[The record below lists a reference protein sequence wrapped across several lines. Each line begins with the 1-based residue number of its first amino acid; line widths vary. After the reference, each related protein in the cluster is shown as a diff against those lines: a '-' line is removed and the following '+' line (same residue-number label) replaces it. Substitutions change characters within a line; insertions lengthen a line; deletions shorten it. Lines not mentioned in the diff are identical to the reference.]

1 MRRVK
6 GFNKARQLL
15 ARENF
20 WEAFTTSQGLAPQ
33 TKKVFQSVQK
43 AVERI
48 IGDVRNEGDK
58 ALFDYTEK
66 LDGVRLDSLE
76 VDKREVAAAHSMID
90 KKLKAALEFAV
101 GRIRDFHAACEHRTG
116 RFPIDRHL
124 GRRILPLQRV
134 GLYVPGG
141 SAAYPS
147 TVLMM
152 AIPAR
157 VAGVKE
163 IIMVSPPGR
172 DGKVPAPT
180 LAAADIAGVSRIF
193 KVGGAQAISALAFGT
208 ESIPRVDK
216 ICGPGNIFVTLAKK
230 MVYGT
235 VDIDGLEGPSEIV
248 VVADEKASPALCAAD
263 LLAQAEHDPLALVVL
278 ITTSADLAKRVDK
291 EIELQVR
298 RLKRRSSVKKAMDA
312 GMLVLVDDM
321 SQAVELAN
329 LFAPEHLS
337 IMAANASALARR
349 IRNAGC
355 IFVGEN
361 SPVVLGDYVAGPSHV
376 LPTGGS
382 ARFGSPLGV
391 ADFLKVTNIIALHK
405 RTMQQLSQPAME
417 IARAEGLDA
426 HAEAMAR
433 RVVTGDLYAKAWQAR
448 AKRSRRSSSPSRG
461 EDQREGEK

>member
-1 MRRVK
+1 MKRVK

-20 WEAFTTSQGLAPQ
+20 WEPFTASQGLAPQ
-33 TKKVFQSVQK
+33 TKQVFLSVQK
-43 AVERI
+43 AVDRI
-48 IGDVRNEGDK
+48 IGDVRDEGDK

-66 LDGVRLDSLE
+66 LDGVRPNSLE
-76 VDKREVAAAHSMID
+76 VDRREVVAAYSRINKEVMS
-90 KKLKAALEFAV
+90 ALEFAA
-101 GRIRDFHAACEHRTG
+101 GRIRDFHAACEHQTG
-116 RFPIDRHL
+116 LIPIDRYL
-124 GRRILPLQRV
+124 GQQILPLQRV

-157 VAGVKE
+157 VAGVE
-163 IIMVSPPGR
+163 DIIMVSPPGK
-172 DGKVPAPT
+172 DGRIPAPT
-180 LAAADIAGVSRIF
+180 LVAADIAKVNRIF
-193 KVGGAQAISALAFGT
+193 KVGGAQAIAALAFGT

-248 VVADEKASPALCAAD
+248 IVADEKAKPALCAAD
-263 LLAQAEHDPLALVVL
+263 LLAQAEHDPLASVVL

-291 EIELQVR
+291 QIEMQLGK
-298 RLKRRSSVKKAMDA
+298 LKRRSTIKKTIDA

-321 SQAVELAN
+321 AQAVELVN

-337 IMAANASALARR
+337 IVTSDASALARK
-349 IRNAGC
+349 IHNAGC

-391 ADFLKVTNIIALHK
+391 ADFLKVTNVIALDK
-405 RTMQQLSQPAME
+405 AAMRKLSQPAVE
-417 IARAEGLDA
+417 IAKAEGLDA
-426 HAEAMAR
+426 HAQAIER
-433 RVVTGDLYAKAWQAR
+433 RTR
-448 AKRSRRSSSPSRG
+448 AK
-461 EDQREGEK
+461 

>member
-1 MRRVK
+1 VKKVK
-6 GFNKARQLL
+6 GFDRARKLL

-20 WEAFTTSQGLAPQ
+20 WEPFATSQRLAPQ
-33 TKKVFQSVQK
+33 TKQVFLSVQK
-43 AVERI
+43 AVDRI
-48 IGDVRNEGDK
+48 IGDVREEGDK
-58 ALFDYTEK
+58 ALFDYTKK

-76 VDKREVAAAHSMID
+76 VDRPEVAAAYSAVN
-90 KKLKAALEFAV
+90 KRVVSALEFAA
-101 GRIRDFHAACEHRTG
+101 GRIRDFHAACQHKTG
-116 RFPIDRHL
+116 ILPIDRHL
-124 GRRILPLQRV
+124 GQQILPLQRV

-157 VAGVKE
+157 VAGVE
-163 IIMVSPPGR
+163 DIIMVSPPSKDGR
-172 DGKVPAPT
+172 IPAST
-180 LAAADIAGVSRIF
+180 LVAADIAKVDRIF
-193 KVGGAQAISALAFGT
+193 KAGGAQAIAALAFGT

-230 MVYGT
+230 MVYGV

-248 VVADEKASPALCAAD
+248 IIADSKARPALCAAD
-263 LLAQAEHDPLALVVL
+263 LLAQAEHDPLASVVL
-278 ITTSADLAKRVDK
+278 ITTSTDLAERVDK
-291 EIELQVR
+291 EIENQLAK
-298 RLKRRSSVKKAMDA
+298 LKRRSIIKKVVDA

-321 SQAVELAN
+321 AQAAELVN

-337 IMAANASALARR
+337 IMTVNASALVRK

-355 IFVGEN
+355 VFVGEN

-391 ADFLKVTNIIALHK
+391 ADFLKVTNVIALD
-405 RTMQQLSQPAME
+405 RPAMQELSQPAVE

-426 HAEAMAR
+426 HAQAIER
-433 RVVTGDLYAKAWQAR
+433 RMR
-448 AKRSRRSSSPSRG
+448 AT
-461 EDQREGEK
+461 

>member
-6 GFNKARQLL
+6 GFNEARQLL
-15 ARENF
+15 ARGNF
-20 WEAFTTSQGLAPQ
+20 WEPFAASQGLAPQ
-33 TKKVFQSVQK
+33 TKQVFMSVQR
-43 AVERI
+43 AVDCI
-48 IGDVRNEGDK
+48 IGDVRDKGDE

-76 VDKREVAAAHSMID
+76 VARPEIVSAYGVID
-90 KKLKAALEFAV
+90 KGVMSALEFAA
-101 GRIRDFHAACEHRTG
+101 GRIRDFHAACKHKTG
-116 RFPIDRHL
+116 LIRIDRHL
-124 GRRILPLQRV
+124 RQQILPLQRV

-157 VAGVKE
+157 VAGVRE
-163 IIMVSPPGR
+163 IIMVSPPGK
-172 DGKVPAPT
+172 DGRIPAPT
-180 LAAADIAGVSRIF
+180 LVAADIAKVSRIF
-193 KVGGAQAISALAFGT
+193 KVGGAQAVAALAFGT

-263 LLAQAEHDPLALVVL
+263 LLAQAEHDPLASVVL
-278 ITTSADLAKRVDK
+278 ITTSANLARRVDK
-291 EIELQVR
+291 EIEMQLGKLR
-298 RLKRRSSVKKAMDA
+298 RRSTIRKAIDA
-312 GMLVLVDDM
+312 GMVVLVDDM
-321 SQAVELAN
+321 AQAVELAN

-337 IMAANASALARR
+337 IMASNASTLARKV
-349 IRNAGC
+349 RNAGC
-355 IFVGEN
+355 VFVGEN

-382 ARFGSPLGV
+382 ARFGSPLTV
-391 ADFLKVTNIIALHK
+391 ADFLKVTNIIALDK
-405 RTMQQLSQPAME
+405 RAMRKLSQPALE
-417 IARAEGLDA
+417 IAKAEGLGA
-426 HAEAMAR
+426 HAQAVER
-433 RVVTGDLYAKAWQAR
+433 RTTAK
-448 AKRSRRSSSPSRG
+448 
-461 EDQREGEK
+461 

>member
-6 GFNKARQLL
+6 GFNEARQLL

-20 WEAFTTSQGLAPQ
+20 WEPFTASQGLAPQ
-33 TKKVFQSVQK
+33 TRQVFLSVQK
-43 AVERI
+43 AVDRI
-48 IGDVRNEGDK
+48 VSDVRDKGDK

-76 VDKREVAAAHSMID
+76 VDRREVAAAYRIID
-90 KKLKAALEFAV
+90 KKVSSALEFAA
-101 GRIRDFHAACEHRTG
+101 GRIQDFHAACEHRTG
-116 RFPIDRHL
+116 LLPIDGHL
-124 GRRILPLQRV
+124 SQQILPLQSV

-157 VAGVKE
+157 VAGVE
-163 IIMVSPPGR
+163 DITMVSPPGK
-172 DGKVPAPT
+172 DGRIPAPT
-180 LAAADIAGVSRIF
+180 LVAADIAKVSRIF
-193 KVGGAQAISALAFGT
+193 KVGGAQAIAALAFGT
-208 ESIPRVDK
+208 ESIARVDK
-216 ICGPGNIFVTLAKK
+216 ICGPGNIFVTLAKR

-248 VVADEKASPALCAAD
+248 IVADEKASPALCAAD
-263 LLAQAEHDPLALVVL
+263 LLAQAEHDPLASVVL
-278 ITTSADLAKRVDK
+278 ITTSADLADRVDR
-291 EIELQVR
+291 ELEMQLEK
-298 RLKRRSSVKKAMDA
+298 LKRRSTIKKAIDA
-312 GMLVLVDDM
+312 GILVLVEDT
-321 SQAVELAN
+321 SQAVELVN

-337 IMAANASALARR
+337 IMGANASALVRQ

-391 ADFLKVTNIIALHK
+391 ADFLKVSNIVALDK
-405 RTMQQLSQPAME
+405 SAMRKLSKPALE

-426 HAEAMAR
+426 HAQAIEKRMK
-433 RVVTGDLYAKAWQAR
+433 AK
-448 AKRSRRSSSPSRG
+448 
-461 EDQREGEK
+461 